1 MCLCISDFPSPRTPP
16 VLLRVGERK
25 TLKRQRLKM
34 SNEDGEKDVQTREK
48 VAELPQSDRVEGQEG
63 NSPDTPPVLSVDTPE
78 GQGGQGRDT
87 PEGHPG
93 TPPGHPGADT
103 PDTPLSSKTRTR
115 WKEAYRAVFGE
126 VDDLFE
132 QRVRLAMRL
141 MERGEARSRVEA
153 LEAVRPWNPDHE
165 FDPLIEG
172 PGGKLVE
179 IGRTLPPSPDEEGEP
194 GGKTAPMSEGEAQP
208 DKPASSS
215 EDTRVNRVRIE
226 TEESH
231 NRTRKKWM
239 EAYRTVFGEEPN
251 GPLAEARIR
260 AAMNFYD
267 PGRSVGRRQA
277 LEAVRASE
285 EEAASRTREAGRV
298 FEPDTDDP
306 LRDGLT
312 PVHRAD
318 DSLSGRSASV
328 HRTDDPLLRRAGPV
342 HRTDEEPEGEWLSLP
357 REDALTLGAAL
368 MKIGC
373 LEAEVGEL
381 RRAVARLEERLHRTE
396 TRLGGMAPGLRALR
410 EAAREARDLALKVS
424 HRVDTL
430 APASSSEDKSLPP
443 GKKELRELRARMDE
457 ERGRILLEVENR
469 LEEAEELIRR
479 STESRI
485 AALESWVRRVSRYLG
500 MGKKGGLFG
509 R

>member
-1 MCLCISDFPSPRTPP
+1 
-16 VLLRVGERK
+16 
-25 TLKRQRLKM
+25 M

-87 PEGHPG
+87 LEGHSGTPSKDRMDTSPIPADRVG

-103 PDTPLSSKTRTR
+103 PDTPLSGKTRTR
-115 WKEAYRAVFGE
+115 WKEAYREVFGE
-126 VDDLFE
+126 VDGLFE
-132 QRVRLAMRL
+132 ARVRRAMGL

-153 LEAVRPWNPDHE
+153 LEAVRPWSPDHE
-165 FDPLIEG
+165 LDPLVGGPDGRPMEAGRILPLGVSLTGKQPGQKEG
-172 PGGKLVE
+172 E
-179 IGRTLPPSPDEEGEP
+179 EP
-194 GGKTAPMSEGEAQP
+194 GGKTAPSSPADRADDLTASPSE
-208 DKPASSS
+208 
-215 EDTRVNRVRIE
+215 E
-226 TEESH
+226 TSEESH

-239 EAYRTVFGEEPN
+239 EAYRTVFGEEPD

-260 AAMNFYD
+260 AAMNFYN

-298 FEPDTDDP
+298 FEPDTDD
-306 LRDGLT
+306 
-312 PVHRAD
+312 
-318 DSLSGRSASV
+318 SLSGRSASV

-342 HRTDEEPEGEWLSLP
+342 HRTDEEPEGEWLPLP

-368 MKIGC
+368 MKIC
-373 LEAEVGEL
+373 RLEAEVGEL

-396 TRLGGMAPGLRALR
+396 TRLGGMSPGLRALR
-410 EAAREARDLALKVS
+410 EAVREARDLVLKLS
-424 HRVDTL
+424 ARVDTL

-469 LEEAEELIRR
+469 LEEAEELMRR
-479 STESRI
+479 STENRI

-500 MGKKGGLFG
+500 IGKKGGLFG

>member
-1 MCLCISDFPSPRTPP
+1 MSSEDRENS
-16 VLLRVGERK
+16 VQERGK
-25 TLKRQRLKM
+25 
-34 SNEDGEKDVQTREK
+34 G
-48 VAELPQSDRVEGQEG
+48 AEPPQSDRVEGQG
-63 NSPDTPPVLSVDTPE
+63 GHPPDTPPVLSMDTP
-78 GQGGQGRDT
+78 D
-87 PEGHPG
+87 GHPG
-93 TPPGHPGADT
+93 QGEDTPDGHPRTPPGHPGMDT
-103 PDTPLSSKTRTR
+103 SDTPLAVAEASLLAVAEASPLSGKTRAR
-115 WKEAYRAVFGE
+115 WKEAYRTVFGE

-141 MERGEARSRVEA
+141 MEEGRARSRVEA

-215 EDTRVNRVRIE
+215 EDTRANRVRIE
-226 TEESH
+226 TEETQ
-231 NRTRKKWM
+231 NRSRAKWH
-239 EAYRTVFGEEPN
+239 EAYRTVFGEEPD

-267 PGRSVGRRQA
+267 PGRSVGRRKA

-285 EEAASRTREAGRV
+285 EEAAGRTRELTEVLG
-298 FEPDTDDP
+298 PDDP
-306 LRDGLT
+306 L
-312 PVHRAD
+312 V
-318 DSLSGRSASV
+318 GRGS
-328 HRTDDPLLRRAGPV
+328 RPV
-342 HRTDEEPEGEWLSLP
+342 HRTDEPDEEPELGGTAYLP
-357 REDALTLGAAL
+357 LPSEEALTLGAAL
-368 MKIGC
+368 MKIGR
-373 LEAEVGEL
+373 LEAEVEEL
-381 RRAVARLEERLHRTE
+381 RRAVARLEAGLHRTE

-430 APASSSEDKSLPP
+430 APASSSEEKSAPP
-443 GKKELRELRARMDE
+443 GKKEIRELRARMDE

-469 LEEAEELIRR
+469 LEEAEELMRR

>member
-1 MCLCISDFPSPRTPP
+1 MSSEDRENS
-16 VLLRVGERK
+16 VQERGK
-25 TLKRQRLKM
+25 
-34 SNEDGEKDVQTREK
+34 G
-48 VAELPQSDRVEGQEG
+48 AEPPQSDRVEGQG
-63 NSPDTPPVLSVDTPE
+63 GHPLDTPPVLSVDTP
-78 GQGGQGRDT
+78 D
-87 PEGHPG
+87 GHPQ
-93 TPPGHPGADT
+93 TPHGRPGMDT
-103 PDTPLSSKTRTR
+103 SDTPLSGKTRAR
-115 WKEAYRAVFGE
+115 WKEAYRTVYGE

-132 QRVRLAMRL
+132 QRVRLGMRL
-141 MERGEARSRVEA
+141 MEEGRARSRVEA

-165 FDPLIEG
+165 SDPLIEG

-179 IGRTLPPSPDEEGEP
+179 IGRILPPSPDEEGEP

-215 EDTRVNRVRIE
+215 EETQNR
-226 TEESH
+226 
-231 NRTRKKWM
+231 NRAKWH
-239 EAYRTVFGEEPN
+239 EAYRTVFGEEPD

-267 PGRSVGRRQA
+267 PGRSVGRRKA

-285 EEAASRTREAGRV
+285 EEAAGRTRELTEVLG
-298 FEPDTDDP
+298 PDDP
-306 LRDGLT
+306 L
-312 PVHRAD
+312 V
-318 DSLSGRSASV
+318 GRGS
-328 HRTDDPLLRRAGPV
+328 RPV
-342 HRTDEEPEGEWLSLP
+342 HRTDEPDEEPELGGTAYLP
-357 REDALTLGAAL
+357 LPSEEALTLGAAL
-368 MKIGC
+368 MKIGR
-373 LEAEVGEL
+373 LEAEVEEL
-381 RRAVARLEERLHRTE
+381 RRAVARLEAGLHRTE

-430 APASSSEDKSLPP
+430 APASSSEEKSAPP
-443 GKKELRELRARMDE
+443 GKKEIRELRARMDE

-469 LEEAEELIRR
+469 LEEAEELMRR